1 MSLGKMSTVDGAF
14 DTLPT
19 SNSNHRY
26 NVEKSYQVKYRKL
39 RFLEKFY
46 QLQIWIVSKMSKD
59 NLC

>member
-46 QLQIWIVSKMSKD
+46 QLQI
-59 NLC
+59 